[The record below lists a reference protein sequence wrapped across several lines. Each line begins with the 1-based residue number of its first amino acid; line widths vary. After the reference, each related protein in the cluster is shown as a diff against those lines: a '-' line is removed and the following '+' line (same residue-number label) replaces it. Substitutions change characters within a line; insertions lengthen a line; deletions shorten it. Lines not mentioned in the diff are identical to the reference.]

1 MPWVIEVCMVGDF
14 SALFDRFM
22 VGLAGLEP
30 AARGLGNLCSIRLSY
45 RPIPW
50 SHKLTVAA
58 LIEWF
63 SLMSI
68 CCLPD
73 VPISLSGAASAL
85 GSFADV
91 NPNTLAGRAEG
102 CFGSERALAGI

>member
-1 MPWVIEVCMVGDF
+1 MAGDF
-14 SALFDRFM
+14 AALFDRLM

-45 RPIPW
+45 RPISW
-50 SHKLTVAA
+50 SQKLTVAA

-63 SLMSI
+63 TLISI
-68 CCLPD
+68 CYLRN
-73 VPISLSGAASAL
+73 VPVSLSGAAGAL
-85 GSFADV
+85 GSFSDV

-102 CFGSERALAGI
+102 RFGSERALAGI